1 MKLLI
6 VGMGKLGFQ
15 LAEAFSVKDNDIT
28 VMDPKLAALQRA
40 TDQLDVLAFQQNGV
54 EITSLQKASI
64 GEMDLTIAVT
74 DDDETNILI
83 AFLAK
88 RMGCNQSIA
97 RVRNPEYSRQAEFI
111 KKEMQIDYIVNP
123 EHSTALEIKNYLLKD
138 FSIHMEDFAQGRIVL
153 ADVHVN
159 ASCLS
164 TGILLKDL
172 EIPEKVLVA
181 AIARDGEVI
190 IPYGDTQIMET
201 DVLYLVGQC
210 EDVEAFSGRC
220 GIYEEKKEIDSVVI
234 LGGGRIGYYLTE
246 LLSEIGMQIK
256 IIESNRDRCKYL
268 AESFENVLI
277 INGDGTDISLLKE
290 EEVFEA
296 DALISL
302 TGLDEEN
309 LLMSLLAKQFG
320 MKHVVSKVSR
330 PNYIPIIE
338 KLGVDVAVNPVTI
351 TASEILR
358 YVLGGKVASISL
370 LLGGMAEALEIVI
383 QPGSFVTRDQL
394 QYLDLP
400 HGMIIG
406 AVLREGTVMI
416 PDGTTQILAGDRVV
430 VFIISGEMNRI
441 EQYFYPPRRGF
452 LSELWNNR

>member
-1 MKLLI
+1 MKVLI

-15 LAEAFSVKDNDIT
+15 LAEAFAIKDNDVT
-28 VMDPKLAALQRA
+28 VMDQKQTALQKT

-54 EITSLQKASI
+54 EISNLTKANI

-83 AFLAK
+83 AFLSK
-88 RMGCNQSIA
+88 RMGCNRSIA
-97 RVRNPEYSRQAEFI
+97 RVRNPEYSRQADFI
-111 KKEMQIDYIVNP
+111 KQEMEIDYIVNP
-123 EHSTALEIKNYLLKD
+123 DQTTAMEIRNYLLRD
-138 FSIHMEDFAQGRIVL
+138 MTMHMEDFAQGRIVL

-159 ASCLS
+159 TQCDLA
-164 TGILLKDL
+164 GKHLKDL
-172 EIPEKVLVA
+172 NIQEKVLVA
-181 AIARDGEVI
+181 AIAREGEVLVPHGETTI
-190 IPYGDTQIMET
+190 HET
-201 DVLYLVGQC
+201 DVLYLIGES
-210 EDVEAFSGRC
+210 EDVTLFSGRC
-220 GIYEEKKEIDSVVI
+220 GVPMDRKEIDNVVI

-246 LLSEIGMQIK
+246 YLSDLGMSIK
-256 IIESNRDRCKYL
+256 IIESDRERCKYL
-268 AESFENVLI
+268 AENFGNVLI

-290 EEVFEA
+290 EGVFDS

-309 LLMSLLAKQFG
+309 LLISLLAKQFG

-370 LLGGMAEALEIVI
+370 LLGGLAEAMEIVV
-383 QPGSFVTRDQL
+383 QPKAYVTQDQL
-394 QYLDLP
+394 QYLELP
-400 HGMIIG
+400 KGIIIG
-406 AVLREGTVMI
+406 AVLRGESVLI
-416 PDGTTQILAGDRVV
+416 PNGTTQIEPGDRVV
-430 VFIISGEMNRI
+430 VFLLSKEMASI
-441 EQYFYPPRRGF
+441 EKYFYPPRRGF